1 METVNKQ
8 AISTQK
14 WVLHADQQED
24 IILVGQLLVGRDPEC
39 DICIPDHRI
48 SRHHA
53 KISVTE
59 SGVVVEDLGSANG
72 TKINDQ
78 KISEPRL
85 FQSGDKIKF
94 HNMEFTAERLS
105 VEKTDVLFLC
115 SNDFEDIEL
124 KAQILVGRDAACEI
138 CIADHRISR
147 MHAKITV
154 GDKGPVVED
163 LNSINGTFVNGQ
175 KIKQPTQIVVG
186 DRLRFHE
193 TEFRLEKLV
202 DPDATIVCMNVVDPD
217 ATLFAGA
224 IIKDTPIK
232 TAEKNNPSV
241 RAPIRE
247 SFEGQL
253 KNDSTNNQE
262 VKKLSAIQ
270 RQVNYGAKPQG
281 NKISQL
287 EVGMWVEFLG
297 NRGKNEI
304 YCLVSKGTSKDSS
317 FSFMKQNGFKV
328 VKKERKRIEFELSIK
343 SFRILQKGP
352 VLGAIPVFFK
362 RAIMRTFDLSN
373 SK

>member
-1 METVNKQ
+1 
-8 AISTQK
+8 
-14 WVLHADQQED
+14 
-24 IILVGQLLVGRDPEC
+24 
-39 DICIPDHRI
+39 
-48 SRHHA
+48 
-53 KISVTE
+53 
-59 SGVVVEDLGSANG
+59 
-72 TKINDQ
+72 
-78 KISEPRL
+78 
-85 FQSGDKIKF
+85 
-94 HNMEFTAERLS
+94 
-105 VEKTDVLFLC
+105 
-115 SNDFEDIEL
+115 
-124 KAQILVGRDAACEI
+124 
-138 CIADHRISR
+138 

-193 TEFRLEKLV
+193 TEFCLEKLV

-224 IIKDTPIK
+224 IIKDAPIK

-270 RQVNYGAKPQG
+270 RQVNYGAKPQD

-328 VKKERKRIEFELSIK
+328 VKKERKRPVSHYSFYQLVANPLTGIVSKEISPLANPDSYPENIGLIGYFNIMPNKVLVSPLLPYQSREQLSQANTHLKWQEIERRIAIK
-343 SFRILQKGP
+343 NKLQTILIENKG
-352 VLGAIPVFFK
+352 
-362 RAIMRTFDLSN
+362 
-373 SK
+373 